1 MEITLEMIDAV
12 RERTGADY
20 AEAKEA
26 LEKSGGSVVDA
37 IVLLE
42 KKSRINTDEII
53 GKIKALVKEGNVNKI
68 RVKRGE
74 QVLLTV
80 PVNVGI
86 LGGLVGLGIGRV
98 VELFDPPDKDDF
110 LPPRIAGA
118 LGGAVLGGFF
128 GGELQKERF
137 PRLGRHWRA
146 TVAPSNGA
154 ASVSVDLGLHRGS
167 WKTNQAVRVLR
178 DRETGIIS
186 LAPNRALPT
195 VDAEERK

>member
-1 MEITLEMIDAV
+1 MEITLESIDAV

-42 KKSRINTDEII
+42 KKSKINTDEII

-68 RVKRGE
+68 RVKRGD

-86 LGGLVGLGIGRV
+86 LGGLVGLAAAPFWSILAAAAAAYGFDCKFEV
-98 VELFDPPDKDDF
+98 VKDD
-110 LPPRIAGA
+110 
-118 LGGAVLGGFF
+118 
-128 GGELQKERF
+128 
-137 PRLGRHWRA
+137 
-146 TVAPSNGA
+146 
-154 ASVSVDLGLHRGS
+154 GS
-167 WKTNQAVRVLR
+167 STDVQ
-178 DRETGIIS
+178 
-186 LAPNRALPT
+186 
-195 VDAEERK
+195 